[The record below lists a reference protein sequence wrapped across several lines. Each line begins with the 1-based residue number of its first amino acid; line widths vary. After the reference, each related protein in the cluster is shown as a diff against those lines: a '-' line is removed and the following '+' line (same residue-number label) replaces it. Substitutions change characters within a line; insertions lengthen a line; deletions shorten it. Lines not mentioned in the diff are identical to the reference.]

1 MNKQH
6 KPAVRLQDTVQ
17 VGRIET
23 LEDVLRMLS
32 SLQDLSPVQRK
43 LYGITQQRL
52 REVIQ
57 KPARAATAAQET
69 EQALLRL
76 GDRSGSPSPKVEP
89 KGRVMP

>member
-1 MNKQH
+1 M
-6 KPAVRLQDTVQ
+6 KPPIRLQDTVQ

-32 SLQDLSPVQRK
+32 SLEDLSPLQKR

-57 KPARAATAAQET
+57 KP
-69 EQALLRL
+69 
-76 GDRSGSPSPKVEP
+76 KVEH
-89 KGRVMP
+89 KRRVLP